1 MILIISAVGGEA
13 TLAAPPPLLAE
24 FREPLLVEFPLFGA
38 GLVGG
43 VHVIFVLC
51 LFTEGGDKPDDFPE
65 TKNNQ
70 ASIRMSRSPGSIF
83 FIEFS

>member
-43 VHVIFVLC
+43 VHVICVLC
-51 LFTEGGDKPDDFPE
+51 LFAEGDDKPDDFPE
-65 TKNNQ
+65 TRNNHV
-70 ASIRMSRSPGSIF
+70 SIIV
-83 FIEFS
+83 